1 MAEKKHPTSDKVTIM
16 GKYVPVAG
24 YITLQDPKEGD
35 DGKLQVRLENGLL
48 FLLKQEAEVTVTMSC
63 KPKKD

>member
-1 MAEKKHPTSDKVTIM
+1 
-16 GKYVPVAG
+16 
-24 YITLQDPKEGD
+24 LQDPKEGD

-48 FLLKQEAEVTVTMSC
+48 YLLKQEAEVTVTMSC